1 MAKQNKIS
9 TDGVTD
15 CACVIH
21 STGYSWDYV
30 ERLYRM
36 LTRALPGGIRMH
48 VYTEESRPVPAHM
61 IKHVLHE
68 WPGLSG
74 NCLIQRTFAD
84 KCCTLI

>member
-36 LTRALPGGIRMH
+36 LYRLT
-48 VYTEESRPVPAHM
+48 
-61 IKHVLHE
+61 
-68 WPGLSG
+68 
-74 NCLIQRTFAD
+74 
-84 KCCTLI
+84 